1 MSGEKKVISPSEYRK
16 KIYNIQEVEAPSDS
30 VFKIQRLS
38 VFDFIEDG
46 NADVPNSFLDFIKSK
61 GSVND
66 LVKATKDEETNKFL
80 NKILNT
86 MILKGVVEPKVKIKF
101 DKKNSEEVLY
111 WGEIEEA
118 DQIFLFNAIIGTTSK
133 KV

>member
-16 KIYNIQEVEAPSDS
+16 KIYKIQEVEAPSGS
-30 VFKIQRLS
+30 IFKIQRLS

-46 NADVPNSFLDFIKSK
+46 NADIPNSFLDFIKSK

-80 NKILNT
+80 NKILTT
-86 MILKGVVEPKVKIKF
+86 MILKGIVEPKVKIKF

-118 DQIFLFNAIIGTTSK
+118 DQIFLFNAIIGATSK